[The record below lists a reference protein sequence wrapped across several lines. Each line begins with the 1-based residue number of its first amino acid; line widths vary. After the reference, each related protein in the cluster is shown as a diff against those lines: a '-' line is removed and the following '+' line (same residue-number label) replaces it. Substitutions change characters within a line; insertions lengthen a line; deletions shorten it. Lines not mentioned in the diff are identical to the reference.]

1 VLVVDVA
8 PVERPGH
15 THTEGR
21 TGGDTVSSIPLRL
34 LLVTA
39 VLAAYVIVSPLTR
52 WYG

>member
-21 TGGDTVSSIPLRL
+21 TGGDTVSIPLRL

-39 VLAAYVIVSPLTR
+39 ILAAYVIVSPLTR